1 MFLSQGIDIVDNKR
15 IEMLFTKY
23 GDVFKKK
30 FYLKMKSKI

>member
-15 IEMLFTKY
+15 IEMLFIKY

-30 FYLKMKSKI
+30 NFI